1 MGKIKHINLFMN
13 FHDKTV
19 LFDGKHFYRAIL
31 IKFHCTLDSLPNIA
45 VIITRG
51 ILLVIILIFFFF
63 FKFYYILSLSNNNDT
78 ILKFLRPRTD
88 SYFRPESLPTFD
100 LIR

>member
-51 ILLVIILIFFFF
+51 ILSV
-63 FKFYYILSLSNNNDT
+63 SNMSN
-78 ILKFLRPRTD
+78 FAVFATD
-88 SYFRPESLPTFD
+88 SSCRPESLPTFD